1 MERYEQLRAGAL
13 QGAPAGGMGLALL
26 LRGGVSA
33 WARAWPA
40 TRPAPTVH
48 SAVALAPGAEEIVGV
63 LAAMALACITT
74 TGG

>member
-1 MERYEQLRAGAL
+1 L
-13 QGAPAGGMGLALL
+13 GLALL
-26 LRGGVSA
+26 LRGGVSG
-33 WARAWPA
+33 WARAWPT

-48 SAVALAPGAEEIVGV
+48 PAVALAPGAEEIVGV